1 MTFTGPPHDVLE
13 EYSRGIE
20 EVEGGQEEAL
30 VGGSEG
36 EMERRNLSML
46 LKYIKLNDFFSWFL
60 SCISVYRFLCM
71 CLPTLC
77 NHCIYSMRAGWC
89 LKTDIWTSHAPSLP
103 LSLSTS
109 GSASSHILPFAGPGE
124 ASIT

>member
-46 LKYIKLNDFFSWFL
+46 LKYIKLNYFFFVVL
-60 SCISVYRFLCM
+60 ILHHCVQISVHVFTY
-71 CLPTLC
+71 
-77 NHCIYSMRAGWC
+77 
-89 LKTDIWTSHAPSLP
+89 P
-103 LSLSTS
+103 L
-109 GSASSHILPFAGPGE
+109 
-124 ASIT
+124 

>member
-36 EMERRNLSML
+36 EMERNLSML
-46 LKYIKLNDFFSWFL
+46 LKYIKLNDFFFVVL
-60 SCISVYRFLCM
+60 ILHQCVQISVHVFTY
-71 CLPTLC
+71 
-77 NHCIYSMRAGWC
+77 
-89 LKTDIWTSHAPSLP
+89 P
-103 LSLSTS
+103 L
-109 GSASSHILPFAGPGE
+109 
-124 ASIT
+124 

>member
-46 LKYIKLNDFFSWFL
+46 LKYIKLNDFFFRGSYL
-60 SCISVYRFLCM
+60 ASVC
-71 CLPTLC
+71 
-77 NHCIYSMRAGWC
+77 
-89 LKTDIWTSHAPSLP
+89 TDFCACVY
-103 LSLSTS
+103 
-109 GSASSHILPFAGPGE
+109 LPFVITVFTVREQAGV
-124 ASIT
+124 